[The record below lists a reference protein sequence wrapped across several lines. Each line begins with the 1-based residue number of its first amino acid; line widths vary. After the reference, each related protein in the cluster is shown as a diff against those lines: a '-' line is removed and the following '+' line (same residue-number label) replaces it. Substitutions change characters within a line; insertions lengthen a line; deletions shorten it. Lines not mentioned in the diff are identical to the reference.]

1 MIPQEFA
8 TSHARLA
15 RAVAD
20 RSWTRGEDP
29 DDPATIQ
36 AMQLV
41 LHLPKDPTRIPPRS
55 HVLIAAAQA
64 VVTLC
69 LEPQAGIPGEFQT
82 RLETWYTHRIRK
94 VARRARN
101 KQWRDAQAVPGVTVH
116 YQQASVRAC
125 VPSAVQD
132 VPPVL
137 RKLQI
142 HGTDLPPD
150 AVHSPLPEIT
160 AEVSV
165 APVVI
170 VVDASLGMSV
180 GKVAAQVGHAS
191 MLFAGQQSVEWCW
204 RWQQAGFPL
213 TVREIPHDQFVAKQ
227 TLPQAVVVRD
237 AGFTEIAP
245 NTATCVALLASDV
258 LHA

>member
-1 MIPQEFA
+1 MIPQEFS
-8 TSHARLA
+8 TSHALLA

-20 RSWTRGEDP
+20 RSWTRSEDP

-41 LHLPKDPTRIPPRS
+41 LHLPKDPTLIPPRS
-55 HVLIAAAQA
+55 QVLIAAAQA
-64 VVTLC
+64 VVALC
-69 LEPQAGIPGEFQT
+69 LEQQAGIPGEFQT
-82 RLETWYTHRIRK
+82 RLQTWYTHRIRK

-101 KQWRDAQAVPGVTVH
+101 KQWRDAQTVPGVTVH

-132 VPPVL
+132 VPHIL

-150 AVHSPLPEIT
+150 AAYSPVQEAT
-160 AEVSV
+160 AQTSV
-165 APVVI
+165 VPVVI
-170 VVDASLGMSV
+170 AVDASLGMSV

-191 MLFAGQQSVEWCW
+191 MLFAGQQSAEWCW

-213 TVREIPHDQFVAKQ
+213 NVLEIPHDQFVAKQ
-227 TLPQAVVVRD
+227 QLPQAVVVYD

-245 NTATCVALLASDV
+245 NTATCVALLATE
-258 LHA
+258 LQHA